1 MTGLLEGHLAFVTGG
16 GSGIGQGIA
25 EGYARE
31 GARVIA
37 ADVNLAGAEE
47 TAQIIKEAGG
57 DACAMQLDVTDLQ
70 GVQSMARKI
79 EAEIAPVSILVN
91 NAGIVR
97 RATID
102 SGTAIDDWNDTVA
115 VNITGLF
122 NCVHS
127 FQDQLKATK
136 GRVINIGSIQ
146 SFVHTPN
153 SVAYTTSKG
162 AVKNFTIGMAA
173 ELAPHG
179 VRVNA
184 IGPGLIFTPLNEA
197 GIQQQPEMLER
208 FMRHIPMGRPGKPE
222 DIVGPAIFLASDL
235 SQYVTGALIPSD
247 GGYLTV

>member
-1 MTGLLEGHLAFVTGG
+1 MGLLEGHLAVVTGG
-16 GSGIGQGIA
+16 GSGIGQAIA

-31 GARVIA
+31 GARVVA
-37 ADVNLAGAEE
+37 ADVNEAGAEE
-47 TAQIIKEAGG
+47 TAGRIRAAGG
-57 DACAMQLDVTDLQ
+57 EGSALKLDVADLQ
-70 GVQSMARKI
+70 GCQAAARKI
-79 EAEIAPVSILVN
+79 QADMGDVSILVN

-102 SGTAIDDWNDTVA
+102 SPSAVDDWNDTVA

-127 FQDQLKATK
+127 FQDQLKARK
-136 GRVINIGSIQ
+136 GRVVNIGSIQ

-162 AVKNFTIGMAA
+162 AVKNFTLAMAA

-184 IGPGLIFTPLNEA
+184 IGPGLIFTPLNED
-197 GIQQQPEMLER
+197 GIQKNPEMLER
-208 FMRHIPMGRPGKPE
+208 FMRHIPMGRNGTPE
-222 DIVGPAIFLASDL
+222 DIVGPAIFLASDM

>member
-1 MTGLLEGHLAFVTGG
+1 MGLLDGHLAVVTGG
-16 GSGIGQGIA
+16 GSGIGQAIA
-25 EGYARE
+25 EGYAKE
-31 GARVIA
+31 GAEVVA
-37 ADVNLAGAEE
+37 ADVNAAGAEE
-47 TAQIIKEAGG
+47 TAKRINAAGG
-57 DACAMQLDVTDLQ
+57 KGHARTLDVADTQ
-70 GVQSMARKI
+70 GVASFARKV
-79 EAEIAPVSILVN
+79 ADEIGPASILVN

-102 SGTAIDDWNDTVA
+102 SATAIDDWNDTVA

-122 NCVHS
+122 NCVHA
-127 FQDQLKATK
+127 FQDQLKARK

-184 IGPGLIFTPLNEA
+184 IGPGLIFTPLNEK

-208 FMRHIPMGRPGKPE
+208 FMRHIPMGRNGTPA

-235 SQYVTGALIPSD
+235 SQYVTGVLIPAD

>member
-1 MTGLLEGHLAFVTGG
+1 MGLLEGHLAVVTGG
-16 GSGIGQGIA
+16 GSGIGQAIA

-31 GARVIA
+31 GAAVIVGDVNAKGAAETARRIA
-37 ADVNLAGAEE
+37 A
-47 TAQIIKEAGG
+47 AGG
-57 DACAMQLDVTDLQ
+57 VGHALALDVTDLQ
-70 GVQSMARKI
+70 GYQATARKI
-79 EAEIAPVSILVN
+79 EAEHGPISILVN

-102 SGTAIDDWNDTVA
+102 SATAIDDWNDTVA

-127 FQDQLKATK
+127 FQDQLKARK
-136 GRVINIGSIQ
+136 GRIVNIGSIQ

-162 AVKNFTIGMAA
+162 AVKNFTVGLAA
-173 ELAPHG
+173 ELAPYG

-197 GIQQQPEMLER
+197 GIQKQPEMLER
-208 FMRHIPMGRPGKPE
+208 FMRHIPMGRPGTPA
-222 DIVGPAIFLASDL
+222 DIVGPAIFLASDM
-235 SQYVTGALIPSD
+235 SQYVTGVLVPSD
-247 GGYLTV
+247 GGYLTI

>member
-1 MTGLLEGHLAFVTGG
+1 MTGLLDGHLAFVTGG

-47 TAQIIKEAGG
+47 TAHNIKDAGG
-57 DACAMQLDVTDLQ
+57 EAWAMKLDVTDLQ
-70 GVQSMARKI
+70 SVQSMTRKVEVDI
-79 EAEIAPVSILVN
+79 GPVSILVN

-102 SGTAIDDWNDTVA
+102 SGSAVDDWNDTVA
-115 VNITGLF
+115 VNVNGLF

-153 SVAYTTSKG
+153 SVAYTTSK
-162 AVKNFTIGMAA
+162 
-173 ELAPHG
+173 LS
-179 VRVNA
+179 
-184 IGPGLIFTPLNEA
+184 LI
-197 GIQQQPEMLER
+197 
-208 FMRHIPMGRPGKPE
+208 HISEPTRP
-222 DIVGPAIFLASDL
+222 
-235 SQYVTGALIPSD
+235 Y
-247 GGYLTV
+247 

>member
-1 MTGLLEGHLAFVTGG
+1 MGLLDGHLACVTGG
-16 GSGIGQGIA
+16 GSGIGQAIA

-31 GARVIA
+31 GARIVI

-47 TAQIIKEAGG
+47 TVRRIEESGGTATAIK
-57 DACAMQLDVTDLQ
+57 LDVANMQ
-70 GVQSMARKI
+70 AVQETARKVAADI
-79 EAEIAPVSILVN
+79 GQVSILVN

-102 SGTAIDDWNDTVA
+102 SPTAVDDWNDTVA
-115 VNITGLF
+115 INISGLF
-122 NCVHS
+122 NCVHA

-184 IGPGLIFTPLNEA
+184 IGPGLIFTPLNEQ
-197 GIQQQPEMLER
+197 GIQKQPDMLER
-208 FMRHIPMGRPGKPE
+208 FMRHIPMGRPGTPE

-235 SQYVTGALIPSD
+235 SQYVTGVLIPSD

>member
-1 MTGLLEGHLAFVTGG
+1 MGLLDGHLAFITGG

-37 ADVNLAGAEE
+37 ADMNLAGAEE
-47 TAQIIKEAGG
+47 TARRIKAAGG
-57 DACAMQLDVTDLQ
+57 EASAVLLNVTDLQ
-70 GVQSMARKI
+70 ACQSTARKV
-79 EAEIAPVSILVN
+79 EADFGPISILVN

-102 SGTAIDDWNDTVA
+102 SATAIDDWNDTVA
-115 VNITGLF
+115 VNITGVF

-127 FQDQLKATK
+127 FQDQLKARK
-136 GRVINIGSIQ
+136 GRIINIGSIQ

-173 ELAPHG
+173 ELAPYG

-184 IGPGLIFTPLNEA
+184 IGPGLIFTPLNEK

-208 FMRHIPMGRPGKPE
+208 FMRHIPMGRPGTPA

-235 SQYVTGALIPSD
+235 SQYVTGVLIPSD
-247 GGYLTV
+247 GGYLTI

>member
-1 MTGLLEGHLAFVTGG
+1 MTGLLNGHLAFVTGAA
-16 GSGIGQGIA
+16 SGIGQGIA

-31 GARVIA
+31 GARVIV

-47 TAQIIKEAGG
+47 TVGKIKATGGEAW
-57 DACAMQLDVTDLQ
+57 AMALDVTDLQ
-70 GVQSMARKI
+70 NCQAMARKI
-79 EAEIAPVSILVN
+79 ETDIAPVSILVN

-97 RATID
+97 RAHID
-102 SGTAIDDWNDTVA
+102 SASAIDDWNDTVA
-115 VNITGLF
+115 VNITGPF

>member
-1 MTGLLEGHLAFVTGG
+1 MGLLEGHLAFVTGG
-16 GSGIGQGIA
+16 GSGIGQAIA

-31 GARVIA
+31 GAAVIA

-47 TAQIIKEAGG
+47 TARRINDAGG
-57 DACAMQLDVTDLQ
+57 DGAALALDVTDIQ
-70 GVQSMARKI
+70 ACQATARKI
-79 EAEIAPVSILVN
+79 EADKGPVSILVN

-102 SGTAIDDWNDTVA
+102 SQTAIDDWNDTVA

-127 FQDQLKATK
+127 FQDQLKARK

-162 AVKNFTIGMAA
+162 AVKNFTVGMAA

-208 FMRHIPMGRPGKPE
+208 FMRHIPMGRNGTPE
-222 DIVGPAIFLASDL
+222 DIVGPAIFLASDM

-247 GGYLTV
+247 GGYLTI

>member
-1 MTGLLEGHLAFVTGG
+1 MGLLEGHLALVTGG
-16 GSGIGQGIA
+16 GPGIGQGIA
-25 EGYARE
+25 EGYAKE
-31 GARVIA
+31 GADVIV
-37 ADVNLAGAEE
+37 ADLNMEGAEE
-47 TAQIIKEAGG
+47 TVRRIEAAGRKG
-57 DACAMQLDVTDLQ
+57 WAKKLNVSEMQ
-70 GVQSMARKI
+70 GVQTLAREI
-79 EAEIAPVSILVN
+79 EGEIGQISILVN
-91 NAGIVR
+91 NAGIDR

-102 SGTAIDDWNDTVA
+102 SSTAIDDWNDTVA

-127 FQDQLKATK
+127 FQEHLKARK

-184 IGPGLIFTPLNEA
+184 IGPGLIFTPLNEK

-208 FMRHIPMGRPGKPE
+208 FMRHIPMGRPGTPA

-235 SQYVTGALIPSD
+235 SQYVTGVLIPSD
-247 GGYLTV
+247 GGYLTI

>member
-1 MTGLLEGHLAFVTGG
+1 MTGLLDGHLAFVTGG

-37 ADVNLAGAEE
+37 ADVNMAGAEE
-47 TAQIIKEAGG
+47 TARRINDAGG
-57 DACAMQLDVTDLQ
+57 EAWAMALDVTDLQ
-70 GVQSMARKI
+70 SCQAMARKI
-79 EAEIAPVSILVN
+79 EADIGSVSILVN

-102 SGTAIDDWNDTVA
+102 AASAIDDWNDTVS
-115 VNITGLF
+115 VNITGPF
-122 NCVHS
+122 NCLHS

-235 SQYVTGALIPSD
+235 SQYVTGVLIPSD